1 MIEGEQFSAF
11 VAEKNVTKGVNVTG
25 AHSPEGSTKV
35 NESLA
40 EEELQQSKNI
50 RAEMD
55 RYDYKGE
62 AEEIGF
68 ELVPVV
74 ENWDALRRA
83 LRASKFSISER

>member
-1 MIEGEQFSAF
+1 
-11 VAEKNVTKGVNVTG
+11 
-25 AHSPEGSTKV
+25 
-35 NESLA
+35 
-40 EEELQQSKNI
+40 
-50 RAEMD
+50 MD

-83 LRASKFSISER
+83 LRASNSLSPER